1 MARFPNARTFLK
13 VALKMLLDDKIV
25 NTPYQFVKFCEY
37 VQGQSIFYTSKQDVQ
52 DFEFISS
59 LLLETYTSCS
69 ETLKTQFGYPHPQ
82 LPTPEMDSSVPKEI
96 TIWEP
101 MDIDVEEFNFF
112 FEAFEEDH
120 LAKDTSIKPIDP
132 PKV

>member
-52 DFEFISS
+52 DFKFIND
-59 LLLETYTSCS
+59 LLLETYTSCCS
-69 ETLKTQFGYPHPQ
+69 ETLKTQFGYPQ
-82 LPTPEMDSSVPKEI
+82 PTPEMDSSVPKEI

-101 MDIDVEEFNFF
+101 MDIDVEEFDFF
-112 FEAFEEDH
+112 FKAFEEDH
-120 LAKDTSIKPIDP
+120 LVKDTSIKPIDLS
-132 PKV
+132 KV